1 MTETKTN
8 KKAPPLA
15 EPVAGNYFVAA
26 YPPFFYWNEQGAEPV
41 VEALGRPAAEP
52 GGTPLGLYIHIPF
65 CEKRCEFCCYLSYD
79 DQPRQVEQYLGAL
92 TRELALYSRTPALAG
107 RRPSFVYIGG
117 GTPSLLSTSQAVK
130 LVSWLQNLLPWS
142 EAREVTFELA
152 PRSVTPRKAQALRD
166 AGVTRVSLGVQEL
179 DDDILERNG
188 RVHLVADVEKAY
200 EILQEAGFQV
210 MNVDLLAGLLGQTD
224 DSFLRSLEGIIE
236 MEPESVTIYQMEI
249 PFHSRLYQSV
259 SNGRLEEEPPDW
271 AEKRERVG
279 RGLARLEEA
288 GYSVRSGYSAVR
300 DPERHRFLYEEEQYH
315 GADILGIGASSFSY
329 VNGLHFQ
336 NAGSLTGYLEALSRD
351 ELPIQRS
358 HSLTREERLVRE
370 FILQLKLGQVSR
382 GRFNSKFGVDV
393 LRRFEHPLLRLVR
406 KDYVRIQKDTISA
419 TRAGLLRIDRLL
431 PSFYLPDHQGA
442 RFF

>member
-1 MTETKTN
+1 MSEHQTK
-8 KKAPPLA
+8 KKAPPLT
-15 EPVAGNYFVAA
+15 EPVAGNYFVAT
-26 YPPFFYWNEQGAEPV
+26 YPPFFYWNELGAEPV
-41 VEALGRPAAEP
+41 LEALNSTAAEP
-52 GGTPLGLYIHIPF
+52 TETPLGLYIHVPF

-92 TRELALYSRTPALAG
+92 TRELALYTRTPALAG
-107 RRPSFVYIGG
+107 RKPSFVYIGG

-130 LVSWLQNLLPWS
+130 LVNWLQNLLPWS

-179 DDDILERNG
+179 DDKILKKNG
-188 RVHLVADVEKAY
+188 RVHLVADVERAY
-200 EILQEAGFQV
+200 ESLREAGFQV
-210 MNVDLLAGLLGQTD
+210 VNLDLLAGLLGQTD
-224 DSFLRSLEGIIE
+224 ESFVRSLEGIIE

-259 SNGRLEEEPPDW
+259 SDGRLEEEPPDW
-271 AEKRERVG
+271 MAKRERVG

-288 GYSVRSGYSAVR
+288 GYNVRSGYAAVR
-300 DPERHRFLYEEEQYH
+300 DPERHRFVYQEEQFQ
-315 GADILGIGASSFSY
+315 GADILGIGASSYSY
-329 VNGLHFQ
+329 LDGLHFQ
-336 NAGSLTGYLEALSRD
+336 NASSLIGYLEALTKD
-351 ELPIQRS
+351 QLPVWRS
-358 HSLTREERLVRE
+358 HMLTREERLVRE

-382 GRFNSKFGVDV
+382 EWFNAKFGVDV
-393 LRRFEHPLLRLVR
+393 LRRFEHPLLRFVR
-406 KDYVRIQKDTISA
+406 KDYVHIQKDTISA